1 MWNKILKDYFSFSK
15 KERVAVV
22 LLTCIILVVT
32 VLPLLVPEE
41 EEPIDQV
48 AWQQFRKEIEAL
60 KPLRPDSL
68 QSGETRQLFRSR
80 EPSGNTT
87 INIAGGGELFY
98 FDPNTLSPEG
108 WKKLGLRDKTIRTIQ
123 NFLSK
128 GGKFRE
134 EKDIGKI
141 YGLAKPEVERLLPF
155 VRLKQSS
162 LHKEFVKKP
171 GNGTFK
177 PYTRETRSVVFSV
190 EVNTADTAAFIALP
204 GIGSKL
210 ASRIVL
216 FREKLGGFYSIDQV
230 AEVYGIPDSTFQRIR
245 SRLVMNSGL
254 PALKMLHINSDDAEK
269 LKQHPYVRWNI
280 ANAIVQFR
288 HQHGPFKNVEQL
300 QQVHLVSP
308 EILKKLT
315 PYVSLE

>member
-1 MWNKILKDYFSFSK
+1 
-15 KERVAVV
+15 VAVV
-22 LLTCIILVVT
+22 LLTCIILAVAI
-32 VLPLLVPEE
+32 LPLLIPEK
-41 EEPIDQV
+41 EEPIDQL
-48 AWQQFRKEIEAL
+48 AWQQFRKEIAAL
-60 KPLRPDSL
+60 KSNWPDSL
-68 QSGETRQLFRSR
+68 QYGESRLYFRERELSR
-80 EPSGNTT
+80 NTT
-87 INIAGGGELFY
+87 INVTGGGELFY

-108 WKKLGLRDKTIRTIQ
+108 WKKLGLRDKTIRTIR

-141 YGLAKPEVERLLPF
+141 YGLAKPEVERLLPY
-155 VRLKQSS
+155 VRLKRSNFTT
-162 LHKEFVKKP
+162 EYGRKP
-171 GNGTFK
+171 GIRYAK
-177 PYTRETRSVVFSV
+177 PYTRDERPMVSPV

-216 FREKLGGFYSIDQV
+216 FREKLGGFHSIDQV
-230 AEVYGIPDSTFQRIR
+230 AEVYGIPDSTFQLIR
-245 SRLVMNSGL
+245 SRLVMAAGL
-254 PALKMLHINSDDAEK
+254 PPLKMLHINSDDADK

-288 HQHGPFKNVEQL
+288 HQHGPFKSIEQL
-300 QQVHLVSP
+300 QQIDLVSP
-308 EILKKLT
+308 AILKKLT